1 MSASNRS
8 TNGHRFVFHSF
19 EVSASER
26 HYVAGEAGVIPY
38 HPPPPP
44 LCPAVRVMPSS
55 TYPSSISINGPPV
68 RLTHTGEYY
77 HSQSGQYS
85 GYLPPPPVDMD
96 EGDSDEW
103 SVRTS
108 SPPIPSF
115 SPVRSPAP
123 TRTLSPPH
131 LIHRPTSPPRSPS
144 PVLKLKAGDMLY
156 WHHLSRHGE
165 IPGVQE
171 DPRARGKG
179 SRQRLSQ
186 GAFLKDDATD
196 NGTPVRVTGMAVVCG
211 R

>member
-19 EVSASER
+19 EISASER

-44 LCPAVRVMPSS
+44 LCPAVRMMPS
-55 TYPSSISINGPPV
+55 YPSSISINGPPI
-68 RLTHTGEYY
+68 RLTHTGEYPY
-77 HSQSGQYS
+77 SQSEQYS
-85 GYLPPPPVDMD
+85 GYLPPPPVEMD
-96 EGDSDEW
+96 ERDSDEW

-115 SPVRSPAP
+115 STVRSPAP
-123 TRTLSPPH
+123 ARTISPPH
-131 LIHRPTSPPRSPS
+131 LPQRLTPPPRSPS
-144 PVLKLKAGDMLY
+144 PVVKLRAGDILY

-165 IPGVQE
+165 IPGVRE
-171 DPRARGKG
+171 DPRAREKETW
-179 SRQRLSQ
+179 QRLSQ
-186 GAFLKDDATD
+186 DALLKDDGVE
-196 NGTPVRVTGMAVVCG
+196 NGPLVRVTGMAVVCG

>member
-26 HYVAGEAGVIPY
+26 HYVAGEPGVIPY

-44 LCPAVRVMPSS
+44 LCPAVRMMPSP
-55 TYPSSISINGPPV
+55 TYPSSISINGPPI
-68 RLTHTGEYY
+68 RLSHTGVY
-77 HSQSGQYS
+77 HHNQSEQYS
-85 GYLPPPPVDMD
+85 ENSPSPPVDMD
-96 EGDSDEW
+96 EGDADEW
-103 SVRTS
+103 GIRAS
-108 SPPIPSF
+108 SPPTPSF
-115 SPVRSPAP
+115 SPVRSPVLAG
-123 TRTLSPPH
+123 TLSSPH
-131 LIHRPTSPPRSPS
+131 IIQQPTPPPRSPS
-144 PVLKLKAGDMLY
+144 PIMKLTAGDMLY

-179 SRQRLSQ
+179 SLRRLSR
-186 GAFLKDDATD
+186 GAFYKDDEVDDDTSIRA
-196 NGTPVRVTGMAVVCG
+196 TGMAVIYG